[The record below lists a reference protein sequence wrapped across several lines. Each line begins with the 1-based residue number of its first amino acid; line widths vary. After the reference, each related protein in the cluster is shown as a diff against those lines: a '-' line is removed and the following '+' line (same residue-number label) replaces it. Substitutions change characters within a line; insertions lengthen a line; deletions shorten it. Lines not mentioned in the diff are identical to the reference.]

1 MMFFDLF
8 RRRARVI
15 DVDCENQGEGL
26 KKKNLWIIAAI
37 MIAIC
42 FLAFG
47 SCGSDAQSED
57 TVSETEE
64 KKDYGEY
71 TKNMEERLE
80 EILSSVKGAGQV
92 KVMLTFEAVDE
103 KVLATNRKGSLET
116 SVEEAGSQNKSTDEE
131 DVFLFGSGEKE
142 QPYVLKEK
150 LPVPVGVLVTAT
162 GAGSESVRLEIYESV
177 KALYGISGHRIKI
190 AVAKSEK

>member
-1 MMFFDLF
+1 MFFDLF
-8 RRRARVI
+8 RRRAKVI
-15 DVDCENQGEGL
+15 DVDCENQGDGL
-26 KKKNLWIIAAI
+26 KKKNTLIIAAI

-47 SCGSDAQSED
+47 SCGSDTQSED
-57 TVSETEE
+57 TISETKE

-92 KVMLTFEAVDE
+92 KVMLTFETVDE

-131 DVFLFGSGEKE
+131 DVFFFGSGEKE